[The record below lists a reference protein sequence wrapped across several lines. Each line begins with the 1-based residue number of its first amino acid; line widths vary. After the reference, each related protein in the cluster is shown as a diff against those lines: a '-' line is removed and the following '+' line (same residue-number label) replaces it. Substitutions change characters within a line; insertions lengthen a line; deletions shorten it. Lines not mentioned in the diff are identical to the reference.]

1 LPPPEPAADNREAAS
16 MRKKS
21 KPRTLS
27 YHSKPT
33 KLHPRSA
40 GNVDIAMGRRI
51 RLRRVEIGLS
61 QSELGEKL
69 GVSFQQVQ
77 KYEKGV
83 NRVGASRLQQIIEAL
98 GVDMTFFYEGNSKAE
113 REVDSL
119 LFLDSS
125 FTLRLLRAY
134 TAVENQAVQRQFV
147 SLVESIVASQG

>member
-1 LPPPEPAADNREAAS
+1 VQRRFTAAQPAADNRAAS

-21 KPRTLS
+21 KPRTL
-27 YHSKPT
+27 KPT
-33 KLHPRSA
+33 KLNPRSA
-40 GNVDIAMGRRI
+40 GNADIEMGRRI
-51 RLRRVEIGLS
+51 GLRRVEIGLS

-83 NRVGASRLQQIIEAL
+83 NRVGASRLPLIAEAL
-98 GVDMTFFYEGNSKAE
+98 GVDVTFFHEGNSKPE

-119 LFLDSS
+119 LILDSS

-147 SLVESIVASQG
+147 SLIESIVASQG

>member
-1 LPPPEPAADNREAAS
+1 VQRRFTATQPAADNRAAS

-21 KPRTLS
+21 KPRTL
-27 YHSKPT
+27 KPT
-33 KLHPRSA
+33 KLNPRSA
-40 GNVDIAMGRRI
+40 GNADIEMGRRI
-51 RLRRVEIGLS
+51 GLRRVEIGLS

-83 NRVGASRLQQIIEAL
+83 NRVGASRLQLIAEAL
-98 GVDMTFFYEGNSKAE
+98 GVDVTFFYEGNSKPE

-119 LFLDSS
+119 LILDSS

-134 TAVENQAVQRQFV
+134 TAVENQAVQRQFA
-147 SLVESIVASQG
+147 L

>member
-1 LPPPEPAADNREAAS
+1 MS
-16 MRKKS
+16 KKS

-27 YHSKPT
+27 NHSKPT
-33 KLHPRSA
+33 KVHPRSA
-40 GNVDIAMGRRI
+40 GNVDIEMGRRI

-83 NRVGASRLQQIIEAL
+83 NRVGASRLQQIAEAL
-98 GVDMTFFYEGNSKAE
+98 GVDVTFFYGGNSKE
-113 REVDSL
+113 REVESL

-147 SLVESIVASQG
+147 SLIESIVASQG

>member
-1 LPPPEPAADNREAAS
+1 
-16 MRKKS
+16 MKQ
-21 KPRTLS
+21 
-27 YHSKPT
+27 
-33 KLHPRSA
+33 RSA
-40 GNVDIAMGRRI
+40 GKPDIEMGKKI
-51 RLRRVEIGLS
+51 RLRRVEQRIS
-61 QSELGEKL
+61 QSDLGEKL

-83 NRVGASRLQQIIEAL
+83 NRVGASRLQQITEAL
-98 GVDMTFFYEGNSKAE
+98 GVDMTFFCEGNSKAE

-134 TAVENQAVQRQFV
+134 TAVENKAVQRQFV

>member
-1 LPPPEPAADNREAAS
+1 MS
-16 MRKKS
+16 KKS

-27 YHSKPT
+27 NHSKPT

-40 GNVDIAMGRRI
+40 GNVDIEMGRRI
-51 RLRRVEIGLS
+51 GLRRVEIGLS

-83 NRVGASRLQQIIEAL
+83 NRVGASRLQLIAEAL

-134 TAVENQAVQRQFV
+134 SAIKAQAVRRQ
-147 SLVESIVASQG
+147 IVVLIEMVAASQG